1 MIRITYVLSLLAAV
15 VFTSVFA
22 AFSTSASA
30 HSDFF
35 LTQVSGQAA
44 IGGANE
50 LGTIDENFDLST
62 QVFEGVMIP
71 NFPPFGPADY
81 GRDEPGFFA
90 LSSSSAAFPVGA
102 SALPAGASVAINFMP
117 ITIGS
122 HTDTLFYWNGTGSVD
137 FQPIS
142 LVQPGMALSLDP
154 NPIAATSVMG
164 SLHEH
169 AAFKLDNGGAG
180 APADGAYLIAPSLSV
195 ASLSDSPP
203 AFMLWL
209 VDALLADEDAAE
221 GLETLLEMGQTTYL
235 GKDFAF
241 FETAVSH
248 VEENFVPE
256 PAVGGVSVAML
267 VGLVTSVRFR
277 QNDRVNTEA

>member
-1 MIRITYVLSLLAAV
+1 MIRISYTFPLPAAV
-15 VFTSVFA
+15 VFSIAFA
-22 AFSTSASA
+22 AFSPIANA

-35 LTQVSGQAA
+35 LTEVSGQAA

-50 LGTIDENFDLST
+50 LGTINEDFDLTT

-90 LSSSSAAFPVGA
+90 LSSGSTAFPAGA
-102 SALPAGASVAINFMP
+102 SALPDSASVSINFVP
-117 ITIGS
+117 ITIGG
-122 HTDTLFYWNGTGSVD
+122 HTDSLFYWNGSGGVD

-142 LVQPGMALSLDP
+142 LAQPGAAMSLDP
-154 NPIAATSVMG
+154 NPIATTGATG
-164 SLHEH
+164 SLHDH
-169 AAFKLDNGGAG
+169 AAFKLDNGTAG
-180 APADGAYLIAPSLSV
+180 VPADGVYLVAPSLSV
-195 ASLSDSPP
+195 ASLSDSSP

-209 VDALLADEDAAE
+209 VDALLVDEDAAE

-235 GKDFAF
+235 GKDLAF

-248 VEENFVPE
+248 VEESFVPE
-256 PAVGGVSVAML
+256 PAVGAVSVAML

-277 QNDRVNTEA
+277 RNDRVNAEA